1 MRSSF
6 HSGTE
11 QNDSEMK
18 RFLVVV
24 ATLLFSAAT
33 FSQNSSLEKFLADSV
48 LNHAS
53 VSLYIAD
60 AVTGEPVA
68 EYNSTKSLNPGSVLK
83 LVTTAAA
90 LEILGPEYTF
100 KTRIAYTGTLNKR
113 NGKLTGD
120 IIITGGGDPCLG
132 SNNFPDNYNDFIT
145 KWIGEIKRLGI
156 KKIEGR
162 VITDDSYYDYQPVPG
177 KWLWED
183 AGNYYGAGAYG
194 LSVFDNTCE
203 IHINTAIDSL
213 KPLIIRIV
221 PEETR
226 IIFHNHLTGSGSVDK
241 GYVYSAPY
249 SNTGWIEGTVPV
261 NREDFILKASI
272 TDPPMLLA
280 NIINQRL
287 EKEGIKISGEP
298 GTFRLEE
305 QKPNEELF
313 AIAEISSPPLS
324 YIIEVLNHESVNLYA
339 EHLVKE
345 MGKKMRNSGTT
356 DAGIEVIMEFLNKSM
371 ISTTGMFIDDG
382 SGLSPLNSI
391 NAREHVNLL
400 IYMKSR
406 SNNFDIYF
414 NSLPE
419 AGKEG
424 TLKNYFKDPLFESN
438 LKAKSGSMTR
448 VRSYAGYFKTLSGRN
463 LAFSII
469 VNNYTGSSKYLINNI
484 EEFLKGIIIN
494 K

>member
-1 MRSSF
+1 
-6 HSGTE
+6 
-11 QNDSEMK
+11 MK
-18 RFLVVV
+18 RIIPLI
-24 ATLLFSAAT
+24 ASLLFSAAT
-33 FSQNSSLEKFLADSV
+33 FSQNTSLERFLADSV

-60 AVTGEPVA
+60 AVTGAPVA

-83 LVTTAAA
+83 LVTSAAA
-90 LEILGPEYTF
+90 FEILGPEYTF
-100 KTRIAYTGTLNKR
+100 RTRIGYTGILNKR

-120 IIITGGGDPCLG
+120 IVITGGGDPCLG
-132 SNNFPDNYNDFIT
+132 SVNFPEYYDDFIN
-145 KWIGEIKRLGI
+145 KWISEIKRLGI
-156 KKIEGR
+156 KKIEGK

-183 AGNYYGAGAYG
+183 AGNYYGAGVYG

-203 IHINTAIDSL
+203 IHINTASDSL
-213 KPLIIRIV
+213 HPVITRIV
-221 PEETR
+221 PEESG
-226 IIFHNHLTGSGSVDK
+226 IVFHNHLKGSGSTDK

-249 SNTGWIEGTVPV
+249 SNNGWIEGTIPV
-261 NREDFILKASI
+261 NREDLILKASI

-280 NIINQRL
+280 RIINQRL

-298 GTFRLEE
+298 GTFRIEE
-305 QKPNEELF
+305 KNSDEEVI
-313 AIAEISSPPLS
+313 AIAEIISPPL
-324 YIIEVLNHESVNLYA
+324 YRIIEVLNHESVNLYA

-345 MGKKMRNSGTT
+345 MGKKMRNIGTT
-356 DAGIEVIMEFLNKSM
+356 DAGIEVVNEFLNNSG

-391 NAREHVNLL
+391 NAGEHVNLL
-400 IYMKSR
+400 IFMKNR
-406 SNNFDIYF
+406 SNNFDKYY
-414 NSLPE
+414 NSLPD

-424 TLKNYFKDPLFESN
+424 TLKYYFKDTLFEGN

-448 VRSYAGYFKTLSGRN
+448 VRSYAGYFKTLSGRDM
-463 LAFSII
+463 AFSII
-469 VNNYTGSSKYLINNI
+469 VNNYTGTSKYLISNI
-484 EEFLKGIIIN
+484 EELLKGIIIN

>member
-1 MRSSF
+1 
-6 HSGTE
+6 
-11 QNDSEMK
+11 MK
-18 RFLVVV
+18 RIIPVVT
-24 ATLLFSAAT
+24 AILFSALS
-33 FSQNSSLEKFLADSV
+33 FSQNLSLEKFLADSV
-48 LNHAS
+48 LRHAS
-53 VSLYIAD
+53 VSLFIGD
-60 AVTGEPVA
+60 AITGVPVA

-90 LEILGPEYTF
+90 FEILGPEYTF
-100 KTRIAYTGTLNKR
+100 KTRIGYRGLLNKR

-120 IIITGGGDPCLG
+120 IIVTGGGDPCLG
-132 SNNFPDNYNDFIT
+132 SENFPEYYNEFIN
-145 KWIGEIKRLGI
+145 KWVAEIKRLGI
-156 KKIEGR
+156 KKIEGK

-203 IHINTAIDSL
+203 IHINTISDSL
-213 KPLIIRIV
+213 NPVITRIV
-221 PEETR
+221 PEETG
-226 IIFHNHLTGSGSVDK
+226 ISFNNHLIGSGSTDK

-249 SNTGWIEGTVPV
+249 SNTGWIEGTIPV

-272 TDPPMLLA
+272 TDPPLLLA
-280 NIINQRL
+280 RIIEKSL
-287 EKEGIKISGEP
+287 EKEGINVTGEP
-298 GTFRLEE
+298 ATYRLEE
-305 QKPNEELF
+305 KNSSESII
-313 AIAEISSPPLS
+313 AISEITSPPL
-324 YIIEVLNHESVNLYA
+324 YRIIEVLNHESVNLYA

-345 MGKKMRNSGTT
+345 LGKKVRNTGTT
-356 DAGIEVIMEFLNKSM
+356 DAGIEVIKEFLINSG
-371 ISTTGMFIDDG
+371 ISTTGLFFDDG

-391 NAREHVNLL
+391 NAGEHANLL
-400 IYMKSR
+400 IYMKNR
-406 SNNFDIYF
+406 SNNYDKYY
-414 NSLPE
+414 NSLPD

-448 VRSYAGYFKTLSGRN
+448 VRSYAGYFKTLSGREM
-463 LAFSII
+463 AFSII
-469 VNNYTGSSKYLINNI
+469 INNYTGTSRYLISNI